1 MEGEKRQKKK
11 AVMDGASTPQK
22 KKTRRPEKP
31 VIGSSSTWKE
41 EQLDLYRVVAKEAV
55 AQDMIP
61 AKWFEFSRLAEY
73 QAGKIRLR
81 CWLMLARDTLVSV
94 QPSNLFSNSV
104 LRKSVWFNYAFL
116 NLRDLVSLKTTD
128 SRKNYLAAKRREK
141 RANKQDDDEEDS
153 FPVESMPPPVSQ
165 SLARR
170 VGPESSPE
178 PEDEPPRI
186 PSIADPD
193 IPSAG
198 SKLYHSCRETTTQS
212 LGNHFCTG
220 SLMSLFDPDPQL
232 SWITGR
238 HETPRLHWRD
248 E

>member
-1 MEGEKRQKKK
+1 
-11 AVMDGASTPQK
+11 
-22 KKTRRPEKP
+22 
-31 VIGSSSTWKE
+31 
-41 EQLDLYRVVAKEAV
+41 
-55 AQDMIP
+55 
-61 AKWFEFSRLAEY
+61 
-73 QAGKIRLR
+73 
-81 CWLMLARDTLVSV
+81 MLARDTLVSV
-94 QPSNLFSNSV
+94 QPSHLFSNSV
-104 LRKSVWFNYAFL
+104 LRTSVWFNYAFL

-141 RANKQDDDEEDS
+141 RADKQDDDEEEDS

-178 PEDEPPRI
+178 PEDETPRI

-198 SKLYHSCRETTTQS
+198 SKLYYSCRETTTQS

-232 SWITGR
+232 SWVTGR

-248 E
+248 EYLPPFPNVLIEGPWSQSSNWEENVSAYKPTADSKSSFPRQATR